1 MDIKTQKI
9 QDSKT
14 QNKSEVKNKVYDLE
28 QRFGNYFEKVILLTK
43 KCISND
49 VTKRIIS
56 QVVASSGSV
65 SANYAEASEAM
76 SKKDFV
82 KCLKICR
89 KEAKETKVWL
99 RGLKIAIGSFGSEF
113 DLLIQESNEIVYI
126 LTSIISKNDSKL

>member
-1 MDIKTQKI
+1 MIQKTQKI
-9 QDSKT
+9 QDSKN
-14 QNKSEVKNKVYDLE
+14 QNKLEVKNKVYDLE
-28 QRFGNYFEKVILLTK
+28 QRFGNYFEKVIILTK
-43 KCISND
+43 KCLAND

-65 SANYAEASEAM
+65 SANYAEATEAM

-99 RGLKIAIGSFGSEF
+99 RGLKVAANSFDSEF
-113 DLLIQESNEIVYI
+113 DFLIQESNEIIYI
-126 LTSIISKNDSKL
+126 LTSIISKNDTKS

>member
-1 MDIKTQKI
+1 MDTKTQKI

-14 QNKSEVKNKVYDLE
+14 QNKLENKNKVYDLE
-28 QRFGNYFEKVILLTK
+28 QRFGNYFEKVIILVK
-43 KCISND
+43 KCPIND

-99 RGLKIAIGSFGSEF
+99 RGLKVAINLFISEF
-113 DLLIQESNEIVYI
+113 DLLIQESNEIIYI
-126 LTSIISKNDSKL
+126 LTSIISKNDTKS